1 MAKGLRYLNWWIP
14 QETSSNIPSFKDKQI
29 LNYNCIDTDNPKQ
42 TREWW
47 NVWTWA
53 LCLSALLPH
62 SEPGL
67 LTEHVVAH
75 MLPSQPDPQP
85 PSEDS
90 DSM

>member
-14 QETSSNIPSFKDKQI
+14 QETSSNMPSFKDKQI
-29 LNYNCIDTDNPKQ
+29 LNYNYMDTDNPKQ
-42 TREWW
+42 TWERW

-62 SEPGL
+62 SEPDL

-75 MLPSQPDPQP
+75 MLLSQPDPQL